1 MVEPSALKAQY
12 IRKLSSYEHIYWIYS
27 GVICLQTL
35 SAILF
40 KPPIWTNKLRKAA
53 IPKRYKRYKFPVGL
67 DQLQIWNCLR
77 FDWVFEEIGWRN

>member
-1 MVEPSALKAQY
+1 MFKPSALKAQY
-12 IRKLSSYEHIYWIYS
+12 TQKLSSYEHIYWIYS

-53 IPKRYKRYKFPVGL
+53 ISKRMK
-67 DQLQIWNCLR
+67 LQGP
-77 FDWVFEEIGWRN
+77 GWSRSLTNSKLFTKLP